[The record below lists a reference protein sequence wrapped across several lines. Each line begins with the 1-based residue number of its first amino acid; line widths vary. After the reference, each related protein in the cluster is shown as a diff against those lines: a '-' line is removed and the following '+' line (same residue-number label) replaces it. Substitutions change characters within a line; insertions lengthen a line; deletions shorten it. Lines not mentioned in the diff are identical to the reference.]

1 MHCCVSANRCMRLL
15 PTDPFSVFG
24 YDPALDIQLH
34 GMDVMGKR
42 KKKNRASK
50 FNAAAV
56 VDEAVAAFLA
66 SSAGAETQE
75 RLGRRRSESGA
86 FEPAPSPAAS
96 PLPIRRIRGQ
106 QADNPNMDSFVTGST
121 HERSTV
127 ADDAKA
133 LAPTNARVGGMN
145 MFGEFRAEQEG
156 LAAADKERA
165 LKEDLPDEA
174 LNSHKASSRANSG
187 CANELLMYPLQFR
200 FS

>member
-1 MHCCVSANRCMRLL
+1 MRLL
-15 PTDPFSVFG
+15 PTDPFSVFA

-34 GMDVMGKR
+34 GMNVEGNR

-75 RLGRRRSESGA
+75 RLGRRRAESGA
-86 FEPAPSPAAS
+86 LESAPSAAAS
-96 PLPIRRIRGQ
+96 PLPIRRIRGE
-106 QADNPNMDSFVTGST
+106 QAYNSSMDSFIIGPT

-133 LAPTNARVGGMN
+133 LAPTNTRVVGMN
-145 MFGEFRAEQEG
+145 MFGELLAEREG

-165 LKEDLPDEA
+165 LKEDLPDKA
-174 LNSHKASSRANSG
+174 LNSSKASSRGNSG

-200 FS
+200 FC